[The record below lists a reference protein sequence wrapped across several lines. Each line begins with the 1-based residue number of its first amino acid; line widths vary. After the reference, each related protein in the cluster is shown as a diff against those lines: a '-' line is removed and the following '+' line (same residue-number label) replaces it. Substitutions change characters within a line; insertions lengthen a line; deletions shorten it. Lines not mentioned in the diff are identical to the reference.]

1 MLIAVHFIVYY
12 VGGWHSS
19 VSYVHL
25 QVYSILSLPNIVT
38 RDEVRL
44 HVEHSK
50 ASTIKSCAT
59 AG

>member
-1 MLIAVHFIVYY
+1 M
-12 VGGWHSS
+12 
-19 VSYVHL
+19 SYVHL